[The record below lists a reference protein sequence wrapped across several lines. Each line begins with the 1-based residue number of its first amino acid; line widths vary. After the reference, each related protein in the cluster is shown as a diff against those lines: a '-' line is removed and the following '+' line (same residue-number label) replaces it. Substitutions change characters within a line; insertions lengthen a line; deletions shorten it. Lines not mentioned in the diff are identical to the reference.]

1 MFSKLF
7 IKILTRAII
16 LIIIYM
22 LFMFIFVI
30 PNVEKNSM
38 QLEER
43 EGRLQLDKIVQ
54 IVKNASMDMQ
64 LYKKSALRAHKQE
77 IVRLTSIIW
86 QIIDQEQKKY
96 HNLSPKKI
104 LQKQQE
110 ILRWISKLKYENDGY
125 FFVSNYNSKLIA
137 HPYLQ
142 NKNFLY
148 IEDVYGNLIVPPMVK
163 IAKKRGSGFISYWWK
178 KDSKGKKIYKK
189 LSYVK
194 NFKPWHW
201 VIGTGVYIND
211 INKEIKRRK
220 QMLIMRLKQILN
232 HTKIGKSGYVYI
244 FNQNSKIII
253 HPDKNLEGKYL
264 NKKLS
269 PGTNTYIFNDLVNA
283 YKYGNKKLYYTWD
296 KPSDKGDFKYKK
308 VSWIG
313 YNPYFKWYICSSGY
327 LKEFHLV
334 SKKTKIYLLYMISF
348 GALFITLLGFY
359 LLRRLLY
366 PINELS
372 QVATE
377 IEKGNLK
384 ARYTGVINDDETGV
398 LATVFNQM
406 LDKIDNQ
413 MTTLDKRVQ
422 DKTKKLSNL
431 LCEKENLLK
440 ELNHRIKNNLFIIN
454 GIIGLHSFGQTDTN
468 TKEII
473 QNIQNKIQAIALV
486 HEMLSDET
494 DTQLVDMQKYIQ
506 KLSDSLFLAFSDS
519 NIQYKCDCRIQSIK
533 LSIDHVYP
541 IGIII
546 NELITNAIKYALTD
560 ENKSFKISMYKESN
574 NFIILKVE
582 DNGKGFDRSKTKG
595 LGLQLVEMSVKQL
608 HATITYNLKGGTHII
623 IKIPN

>member
-1 MFSKLF
+1 
-7 IKILTRAII
+7 
-16 LIIIYM
+16 
-22 LFMFIFVI
+22 
-30 PNVEKNSM
+30 
-38 QLEER
+38 
-43 EGRLQLDKIVQ
+43 
-54 IVKNASMDMQ
+54 
-64 LYKKSALRAHKQE
+64 
-77 IVRLTSIIW
+77 
-86 QIIDQEQKKY
+86 
-96 HNLSPKKI
+96 
-104 LQKQQE
+104 
-110 ILRWISKLKYENDGY
+110 
-125 FFVSNYNSKLIA
+125 
-137 HPYLQ
+137 
-142 NKNFLY
+142 
-148 IEDVYGNLIVPPMVK
+148 
-163 IAKKRGSGFISYWWK
+163 
-178 KDSKGKKIYKK
+178 
-189 LSYVK
+189 
-194 NFKPWHW
+194 
-201 VIGTGVYIND
+201 
-211 INKEIKRRK
+211 
-220 QMLIMRLKQILN
+220 MLIKRLKQILN

-244 FNQNSKIII
+244 FNRNSKIII

-264 NKKLS
+264 NKRLS
-269 PGTNTYIFNDLVNA
+269 PGTNTYIFNDLVDA
-283 YKYGNKKLYYTWD
+283 YKYGNKKLYYIWD

-334 SKKTKIYLLYMISF
+334 SKEIKIYLLYMISF
-348 GALFITLLGFY
+348 GAVFITLLGFY
-359 LLRRLLY
+359 LLRKLLY

-372 QVATE
+372 QVTTE

-398 LATVFNQM
+398 LATAFNQM

-454 GIIGLHSFGQTDTN
+454 GIIGLHSFGQTDAN

-486 HEMLSDET
+486 HEILSDET
-494 DTQLVDMQKYIQ
+494 DAQLVDMQKYIQ
-506 KLSDSLFLAFSDS
+506 KLSNSLFLAFSDN
-519 NIQYKCDCRIQSIK
+519 NIRYKCNCHIQNIK
-533 LSIDHVYP
+533 FPIDHVYP

-560 ENKSFKISMYKESN
+560 ENKSFKISMYKESD

-582 DNGKGFDRSKTKG
+582 DNGKGFNRSKTKG

-608 HATITYNLKGGTHII
+608 YATITYNLKKGTHII

>member
-1 MFSKLF
+1 
-7 IKILTRAII
+7 
-16 LIIIYM
+16 
-22 LFMFIFVI
+22 
-30 PNVEKNSM
+30 
-38 QLEER
+38 
-43 EGRLQLDKIVQ
+43 
-54 IVKNASMDMQ
+54 
-64 LYKKSALRAHKQE
+64 
-77 IVRLTSIIW
+77 
-86 QIIDQEQKKY
+86 
-96 HNLSPKKI
+96 
-104 LQKQQE
+104 
-110 ILRWISKLKYENDGY
+110 
-125 FFVSNYNSKLIA
+125 
-137 HPYLQ
+137 
-142 NKNFLY
+142 
-148 IEDVYGNLIVPPMVK
+148 
-163 IAKKRGSGFISYWWK
+163 
-178 KDSKGKKIYKK
+178 
-189 LSYVK
+189 
-194 NFKPWHW
+194 
-201 VIGTGVYIND
+201 
-211 INKEIKRRK
+211 
-220 QMLIMRLKQILN
+220 MLIKRLKQILN

-244 FNQNSKIII
+244 FNRNSKIII

-264 NKKLS
+264 NKRLS
-269 PGTNTYIFNDLVNA
+269 PGTNTYIFNDLVDA
-283 YKYGNKKLYYTWD
+283 YKYGNKKLYYIWD

-334 SKKTKIYLLYMISF
+334 SKEIKIYLLYMISF
-348 GALFITLLGFY
+348 GAVFITLLGFY
-359 LLRRLLY
+359 LLRKLLY

-372 QVATE
+372 QVTTE

-398 LATVFNQM
+398 LATAFNQM

-440 ELNHRIKNNLFIIN
+440 ELNHRIKNNLFA
-454 GIIGLHSFGQTDTN
+454 N

-486 HEMLSDET
+486 HEILSDET
-494 DTQLVDMQKYIQ
+494 DAQLVDMQKYIQ
-506 KLSDSLFLAFSDS
+506 KLSNSLFLAFSDN
-519 NIQYKCDCRIQSIK
+519 NIRYKCNCHIQNIK
-533 LSIDHVYP
+533 FPIDHVYP

-560 ENKSFKISMYKESN
+560 ENKSFKISMYKESD

-582 DNGKGFDRSKTKG
+582 DNGKGFNRSKTKG

-608 HATITYNLKGGTHII
+608 YATITYNLKKGTHII